1 MSASAARAERR
12 HLTLTYTLGQG
23 PPRTAMN
30 KDKQPKPSPQYAG
43 GAKDGPW
50 VSAFEAQSTPT
61 VHPPAVQLS
70 ADPVQGDH
78 CTEEADQAPE
88 TVVFDIGGFADPQNP
103 AGGGGK
109 GIKVVVP
116 PGLDGPTA
124 LVHVVMAML
133 RCTEAEAKVAIE
145 KEHMQWTNY
154 RPEGHGTDRA
164 GNIIHL
170 MRFKPKYAERT
181 AHEPATLRPAAA
193 DELARYKAFKLY
205 LLDHG
210 GDNIRDPYA
219 QYDSFA
225 QSPSNHFFIPEAK
238 DGGSAMFGA
247 GLAGARGAYEDMR
260 EAVVQYVV
268 WERLRAKREGLADGI
283 GDETTSLMAMVG
295 QMADRFPSMVD
306 MEAMQYYMPDRY
318 FTAWNAL
325 HARMIVAQGAL
336 EQGDASPLEGDLCG
350 KVYQLAYW
358 FADFAEEKFGVWSSG
373 EKTYHKFTDG
383 DVLEIH
389 RLTEAK
395 ELTMEQGLRLML
407 RYYKLTFAMME
418 VAGRSM
424 AHGTEKTMLQP
435 HGDGELNL
443 QGRIVE
449 NQGKVGTAMLGL
461 MHEHPSTRK
470 VNAIFYPE
478 QETKDFRE
486 GGEKSGGDDWSE
498 GIPLD
503 LYLWHDAEAGEWVL
517 EDFTDIDGRKEN
529 RADGAANA
537 PVPAAL
543 FEELDSKLRFPKGAL
558 YYRCPDEASYRIMR
572 TTEPTTLADWLRMVA
587 MAGLAVGLAVATMGA
602 SIPAQ
607 VVMIGSAVAMA
618 GAEAASMRELH
629 AQGMLDTERVVVHG
643 AMIAS
648 CILGGASG
656 ALGMLGKAG
665 WLAEGSSVVRVV
677 AGLQVGADGI
687 CVAVFTKEAFAAL
700 GEAADDPEGMTFTRL
715 LAFFLQMGMN
725 GLMLYGMRG
734 SMREAAGMG
743 GGAGR
748 PHLEAKAKGAA
759 KQEAVPLSQQ
769 VEEIQAS
776 LLARVGGDLERAIKF
791 TEAEITEFV
800 AHSQG
805 LGFGRA
811 DIEAMLI
818 VKMRKPKVGLPTLKD
833 VASSLAEKAR
843 SNDIGFLEG
852 WDFMRAYRVAQER
865 MLHGGVLEPSEYLL
879 PSYIEEHLHEFSG
892 NGSYLVTGVNYF
904 KFVKDQ
910 PAIGFPD
917 GQYLS
922 TVERIDEVLTKANG
936 DIAIVEKQLGIPEGW
951 WQNQKGLYRVD
962 VSNAESLN
970 LRIPNGNE
978 IGANEFWC
986 PGGST
991 SGGVKEAFVNRI
1003 PAENFKADS
1012 KPVIE

>member
-1 MSASAARAERR
+1 
-12 HLTLTYTLGQG
+12 
-23 PPRTAMN
+23 MN
-30 KDKQPKPSPQYAG
+30 KDKHSKPSPQYAG

-61 VHPPAVQLS
+61 VRPPAVQLT
-70 ADPVQGDH
+70 ADPVQGDQ
-78 CTEEADQAPE
+78 CGGEVEQAPE

-103 AGGGGK
+103 AGGGGGK

-133 RCTEAEAKVAIE
+133 RCTEAEARVAIE
-145 KEHMQWTNY
+145 KEQMQWTNY

-170 MRFKPKYAERT
+170 MRFKPKHAERT
-181 AHEPATLRPAAA
+181 AHEPATLRPTEA

-205 LLDHG
+205 LLDHD

-219 QYDSFA
+219 QYDRFA
-225 QSPSNHFFIPEAK
+225 QSPSSHFFIPEAK

-395 ELTMEQGLRLML
+395 ELTMEQGLRLMH

-818 VKMRKPKVGLPTLKD
+818 VKMRKHWVDLSGMKKVAQSISEKLK
-833 VASSLAEKAR
+833 VPNIVFKQ
-843 SNDIGFLEG
+843 G
-852 WDFMRAYRVAQER
+852 WDFMKAYREAQYLMLRGER
-865 MLHGGVLEPSEYLL
+865 LSPSTYLDDAFME
-879 PSYIEEHLHEFSG
+879 SHLGQFDDG
-892 NGSYLVTGVNYF
+892 ASYLVTGKNYE
-904 KFVKDQ
+904 KFVEGKEF
-910 PAIGFPD
+910 AGFPD
-917 GQYLS
+917 GQFVSSRNLIDDIL
-922 TVERIDEVLTKANG
+922 VEANG
-936 DIAIVEKQLGIPEGW
+936 SVAIVEKRLAIPEGL
-951 WQNQKGLYRVD
+951 WQDKEGLYRLDIENPKALGVRFPD
-962 VSNAESLN
+962 GAEM
-970 LRIPNGNE
+970 
-978 IGANEFWC
+978 GANEFWH
-986 PGGST
+986 PGGLT
-991 SGGVKEAFVNRI
+991 ADGTAEAFVNQI
-1003 PAENFKADS
+1003 PKDSYKAT
-1012 KPVIE
+1012 KVID

>member
-1 MSASAARAERR
+1 
-12 HLTLTYTLGQG
+12 
-23 PPRTAMN
+23 MN
-30 KDKQPKPSPQYAG
+30 KDKHSKPSPQYDG

-61 VHPPAVQLS
+61 VRPPAVQLT

-78 CTEEADQAPE
+78 CTEESDHEPE

-103 AGGGGK
+103 AAGGGGK

-116 PGLDGPTA
+116 PGLNSPTA

-133 RCTEAEAKVAIE
+133 RVSEAEAKVAIE

-154 RPEGHGTDRA
+154 RLEGHGTDRA
-164 GNIIHL
+164 GNVIHL

-205 LLDHG
+205 LLDHD

-260 EAVVQYVV
+260 EAVVQYIV
-268 WERLRAKREGLADGI
+268 WERLRAKREGLAHGI

-336 EQGDASPLEGDLCG
+336 EQGDASQLQGDLG
-350 KVYQLAYW
+350 EKVYQLAYW
-358 FADFAEEKFGVWSSG
+358 FADFALAKFGVWSSG
-373 EKTYHKFTDG
+373 EKRYQKFG
-383 DVLEIH
+383 AADVLEIH
-389 RLTEAK
+389 QLTEAK
-395 ELTMEQGLRLML
+395 ELTMEQGLRLMH
-407 RYYKLTFAMME
+407 RYHKLTFAMME

-424 AHGTEKTMLQP
+424 AHGTERTLLQP
-435 HGDGELNL
+435 HRDAELNL

-461 MHEHPSTRK
+461 LDSHPTAKR

-478 QETKDFRE
+478 AETKDFRQ

-498 GIPLD
+498 GIPLN

-517 EDFTDIDGRKEN
+517 EDFTDIYGRKEN
-529 RADGAANA
+529 RAKGAANA

-572 TTEPTTLADWLRMVA
+572 TTEPTTVADWLRMVA
-587 MAGLAVGLAVATMGA
+587 IAGLAVGLAVATMGT

-618 GAEAASMRELH
+618 GAEVASGIEEAGH
-629 AQGMLDTERVVVHG
+629 GMLDTERVVIHS
-643 AMIAS
+643 ALIAS
-648 CILGGASG
+648 CILGGTTG

-665 WLAEGSSVVRVV
+665 RLGVTGGKVARVV
-677 AGLQVGADGI
+677 AGLQVGADAV
-687 CVAVFTKEAFAAL
+687 CVAVFTKEAFEGLEA
-700 GEAADDPEGMTFTRL
+700 AADDPEGVTFTRL
-715 LAFFLQMGMN
+715 LGFFLQMGMN

-734 SMREAAGMG
+734 SMMEAAG
-743 GGAGR
+743 APALERAPRGR
-748 PHLEAKAKGAA
+748 PKAKGRQGSQGHDEFLDDTHVGREVLVEDSQVGVRSLRERMAQLA
-759 KQEAVPLSQQ
+759 GGNSRLVIQLS
-769 VEEIQAS
+769 
-776 LLARVGGDLERAIKF
+776 D
-791 TEAEITEFV
+791 AEIAALV
-800 AHSQG
+800 AHARG
-805 LGFGRA
+805 LGFGG
-811 DIEAMLI
+811 DMVEALLS
-818 VKMRKPKVGLPTLKD
+818 VHMRMGKWAPVSTLKE
-833 VASSLAEKAR
+833 VASRLKELQINPVAEFK
-843 SNDIGFLEG
+843 EG
-852 WDFMRAYRVAQER
+852 WDVVRAYVEAQRR
-865 MLHGGVLEPSEYLL
+865 MLAGGKFDAAEYLAPSYLKNHLKRFEGECSYLL
-879 PSYIEEHLHEFSG
+879 PYKKWKGFV
-892 NGSYLVTGVNYF
+892 NGQEL
-904 KFVKDQ
+904 
-910 PAIGFPD
+910 IGRPD
-917 GQYLS
+917 GQYVS
-922 TVERIDEVLTKANG
+922 TVEEIDRIIQKAKG
-936 DIAIVEKQLGIPEGW
+936 DISIIEDELAIPRGDWHGMGGIKRVNVKHPENLNIRIPDGAEQAANAYWIPGGRTAGGVEEAVTNQIP
-951 WQNQKGLYRVD
+951 KGQFESVD
-962 VSNAESLN
+962 V
-970 LRIPNGNE
+970 P
-978 IGANEFWC
+978 
-986 PGGST
+986 T
-991 SGGVKEAFVNRI
+991 
-1003 PAENFKADS
+1003 
-1012 KPVIE
+1012 IE